1 MKCNAIV
8 SALVAMSLG
17 LGGPVLAQPNVPD
30 QPRSGQRHVQ
40 QPGPRGPHQPGRP
53 DLRQP
58 APRGGQHPGT
68 RAYGPPPGYHYPPP
82 GARPYRPPGAR
93 VYPSPAPRYPGVRGV
108 GPDYRYYRGDRLP
121 LEYRSW
127 NYVVD
132 DWRAHQ
138 LYAPPRGYQWVQV
151 GADYVLVAI
160 ATGIIL
166 ELLLHN

>member
-17 LGGPVLAQPNVPD
+17 LGGPALAQPNDVPG
-30 QPRSGQRHVQ
+30 QSLPGQRSYQ
-40 QPGPRGPHQPGRP
+40 RPAPRGPHQRP

-58 APRGGQHPGT
+58 VPRGWQHPGP
-68 RAYGPPPGYHYPPP
+68 RAHAPPGYYYPPP
-82 GARPYRPPGAR
+82 GARPPRPPGAR
-93 VYPSPAPRYPGVRGV
+93 VYPPPPAPYPGVRGV
-108 GPDYRYYRGDRLP
+108 GPGYRYYRGDRLP
-121 LEYRSW
+121 PEYRSRY
-127 NYVVD
+127 YVIE
-132 DWRAHQ
+132 DWQAYR
-138 LYAPPRGYQWVQV
+138 LYPPPRGYHWVQV